1 MPAKSTI
8 HQNVERLRAQM
19 DDNALDREVSNREHV
34 QILEQKVKDLNMKV
48 EELKLD
54 RNQLVE
60 ENRKQLQKIRH
71 LE

>member
-19 DDNALDREVSNREHV
+19 DDNAFDREVRDYEQV

-54 RNQLVE
+54 RNQLVA
-60 ENRKQLQKIRH
+60 ENRKQL
-71 LE
+71 